1 MGLYPKQNPITYD
14 IYPLTSAFFLGDELL
29 SFGEI
34 FVLYLFSFV
43 DYSFFSKKIV
53 KVLLKN
59 QKICHVLNT
68 LLKQV
73 TKM

>member
-43 DYSFFSKKIV
+43 DYSFFSKKNRKNFIKKSKNLPCFKHIV
-53 KVLLKN
+53 KASN
-59 QKICHVLNT
+59 
-68 LLKQV
+68 
-73 TKM
+73 

>member
-43 DYSFFSKKIV
+43 DYSFFSKKNRKSFIKKSKNLPCFKHIV
-53 KVLLKN
+53 KASN
-59 QKICHVLNT
+59 
-68 LLKQV
+68 
-73 TKM
+73 